1 MNEDVLRNWSILE
14 STSAII
20 VDSKSSLSM
29 LICPL
34 LSDGSFA
41 SVGTLP
47 GYMLALCGIM
57 LGEDTRVGLI
67 ISVSVTDWFLKLHE
81 LIITNVM
88 VINTT
93 DLSE

>member
-1 MNEDVLRNWSILE
+1 MNEGMLRNWSILE

-34 LSDGSFA
+34 LYDGSFA

-47 GYMLALCGIM
+47 GYMLAL
-57 LGEDTRVGLI
+57 
-67 ISVSVTDWFLKLHE
+67 
-81 LIITNVM
+81 
-88 VINTT
+88 
-93 DLSE
+93 

>member
-1 MNEDVLRNWSILE
+1 
-14 STSAII
+14 
-20 VDSKSSLSM
+20 
-29 LICPL
+29 
-34 LSDGSFA
+34 
-41 SVGTLP
+41 
-47 GYMLALCGIM
+47 M

-93 DLSE
+93 NLSE